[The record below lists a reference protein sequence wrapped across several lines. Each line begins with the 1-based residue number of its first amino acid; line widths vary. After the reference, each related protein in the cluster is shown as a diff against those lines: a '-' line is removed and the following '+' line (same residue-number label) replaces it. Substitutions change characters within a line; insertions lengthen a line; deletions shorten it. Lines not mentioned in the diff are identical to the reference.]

1 MRVLLDECLPRRLG
15 GLLAGHDVR
24 TVQQEGWSGR
34 KNGALLRSI
43 DGAFSAFITVDRNMP
58 AQNAVSTRAF
68 GVVILRA
75 PSNRF
80 EALAPLAPL
89 ILTKLE
95 TLGPGEVV
103 TVDASAV

>member
-1 MRVLLDECLPRRLG
+1 
-15 GLLAGHDVR
+15 
-24 TVQQEGWSGR
+24 
-34 KNGALLRSI
+34 
-43 DGAFSAFITVDRNMP
+43 MP

-103 TVDASAV
+103 TVDGSAV